1 MRLTRGFI
9 ETGVAFSKG
18 HCATEL
24 VWQSLFTV
32 TLRAF
37 VATHSG
43 GILWAYQFNK
53 HIMSTRAINRK
64 FDFDSSE
71 ENEDEAARKDDLVEL
86 VLGPLGDQ
94 IDRGRLEILAAVKD
108 VRDSVEIIAREI
120 ARRAK

>member
-1 MRLTRGFI
+1 
-9 ETGVAFSKG
+9 
-18 HCATEL
+18 
-24 VWQSLFTV
+24 
-32 TLRAF
+32 
-37 VATHSG
+37 
-43 GILWAYQFNK
+43 
-53 HIMSTRAINRK
+53 MSTRAINRK